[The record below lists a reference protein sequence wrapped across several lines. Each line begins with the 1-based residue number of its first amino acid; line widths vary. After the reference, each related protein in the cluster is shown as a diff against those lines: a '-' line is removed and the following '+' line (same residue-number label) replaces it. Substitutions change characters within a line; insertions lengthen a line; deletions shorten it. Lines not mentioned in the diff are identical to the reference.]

1 VDRDLAKRNLSRGL
15 VYGAIAAGVFAL
27 TFVAAML
34 YIAS

>member
-1 VDRDLAKRNLSRGL
+1 VDRERARQSLSAGL
-15 VYGAIAAGVFAL
+15 TAGTFAAAIFAL

>member
-1 VDRDLAKRNLSRGL
+1 MDRETAKQNVSAGL
-15 VYGAIAAGVFAL
+15 MAGAFAAAIFAL